1 MNHIDCD
8 VLISIIVPVFNNE
21 SLIGKCIESI
31 INQTYKN
38 WELIIVDDGSTD
50 NSLYEC
56 KKYEDKDSRIKVIH
70 QENQGVSR
78 ARYNGFKCAK
88 GKWITFVDS
97 DDTIPEDALESYL
110 SVMSDSTDI
119 IVGWIRNIKPMED
132 ILTIDEYRRRNIRR
146 GGIHVGPVAH
156 LYRKAIVTDDVF
168 DIPRI
173 ITMGEDMLMNIRI
186 SFNTSKPVKIVKK
199 MVYNYFIENVNNTTN
214 SHKISMEYEHIL
226 HKYRLKSIPEDFWSI
241 YMPEMIGIRVY
252 TVKQYLMKHPF
263 SIKWRKSDFFICLL
277 NDINHNGYNLNKSM
291 HIVFNTTNYL
301 VRIILIIYIIVRHK
315 LCLSFN

>member
-1 MNHIDCD
+1 M
-8 VLISIIVPVFNNE
+8 ISIIIPVYNADKY
-21 SLIGKCIESI
+21 IDRCINSI
-31 INQTYKN
+31 QKQNYKD

-56 KKYEDKDSRIKVIH
+56 RKYEDKDYRIKIIH

-78 ARYNGFKCAK
+78 ARYNGFKQAK
-88 GKWITFVDS
+88 GEWITFVDA

-119 IVGWIRNIKPMED
+119 IVGWIRNIKPMEY

-156 LYRKAIVTDDVF
+156 LYRKAIITDDVF
-168 DIPRI
+168 DIPRV

-214 SHKISMEYEHIL
+214 NHKISMEYEHIL
-226 HKYRLKSIPEDFWSI
+226 HKYRLKSIPKDFWSI
-241 YMPEMIGIRVY
+241 YMPEMIEIRVY

-263 SIKWRKSDFFICLL
+263 SYKWRKSPFFICLL
-277 NDINHNGYNLNKSM
+277 NDIEYCDYRLNKSM
-291 HIVFNTTNYL
+291 YIIFNTTNYL
-301 VRIILIIYIIVRHK
+301 YGIVLVFYLIIRNI
-315 LCLSFN
+315 LCI